1 MKPAAA
7 LRACAGILAAGAV
20 LLLLASGPGTRFG
33 AWHWSAGLG
42 LLRWAAYLGIA
53 ASIASLAAL
62 ALPHVRRGHAG
73 GLAVALAAALA
84 AAAVPIGFLQLARS
98 VPPIHEIVTDPAD
111 PPAFV
116 AALELRATAPNPPEY
131 GGEKVAAQQRAA
143 YPDIQPLVL
152 AVPVKE
158 AFARAHRAAQALG
171 WEIVAVD
178 AAAGRL
184 EAVDTTLWF
193 GFKDDVVVR
202 VLPTGTTG
210 SRIDVRSKSRVGR
223 GDAGANAK
231 RVRAFLAELGR
242 P

>member
-7 LRACAGILAAGAV
+7 LRACAGILAAGAL

-33 AWHWSAGLG
+33 AWHWSFGLG

-53 ASIASLAAL
+53 AAIASLAGLSIPGA
-62 ALPHVRRGHAG
+62 RRGHAG
-73 GLAVALAAALA
+73 VLAVSLIAALA
-84 AAAVPIGFLQLARS
+84 AVGAPLGFQQAARS
-98 VPPIHEIVTDPAD
+98 VPPIHDVTTDPAD

-116 AALELRATAPNPPEY
+116 AVRPLRAGAANPPEY
-131 GGEKVAAQQRAA
+131 GGAEVAAQQRAA

-152 AVPVKE
+152 ALPVKE
-158 AFARAHRAAQALG
+158 AFARAHRAAKALG
-171 WEIVAVD
+171 WEVVAVD

-184 EAVDTTLWF
+184 EATDTTRWF

-202 VLPTGTTG
+202 VLPAGTTG

-223 GDAGANAK
+223 SDAGANAD
-231 RVRAFLAELGR
+231 RVRRFLAALR
-242 P
+242 A